1 MNAKRELTQQ
11 VVQRYRGAARK
22 EKSQI
27 LTEFAYATG
36 YNRSYA
42 ATLLRGYGKNSL
54 SRKTRKGYGIS
65 CIIPN

>member
-42 ATLLRGYGKNSL
+42 ATLLQGYPEFSDFFIH
-54 SRKTRKGYGIS
+54 TEQDDT
-65 CIIPN
+65 